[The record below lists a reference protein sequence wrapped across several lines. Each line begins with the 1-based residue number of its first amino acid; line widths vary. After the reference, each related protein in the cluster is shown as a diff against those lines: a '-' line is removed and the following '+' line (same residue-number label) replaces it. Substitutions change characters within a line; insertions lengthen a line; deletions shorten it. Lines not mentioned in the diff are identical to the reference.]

1 MNEQKTYPKINTTSL
16 LFPVLA
22 LTGIGLMMIYSSSSI
37 VALDKF
43 GNSFHYVRNHLF
55 TIFAS
60 LTAMYIASKI
70 KYTLFR
76 NNILI
81 FLILL
86 CSLGL
91 LCLVFVPGLGVS
103 AGGARRW
110 IQLWPSTFQ
119 PSEVAK
125 IGLILFLA
133 LYISKNLKRMKSFLF
148 GIVIPLWVMG
158 AFQAVLLMQP
168 DFGSAMTMGFI
179 TVSMLYLGGMR
190 IVHLAGLFVMIIP
203 VIVMLLITTPY
214 RMKRIT
220 AFLDPWQDPM
230 GSGYQL
236 IQSFIAI
243 GNGGTTGLG
252 PGGSIQK
259 LYFLPESHTDF
270 IFSIIGEEFG
280 LVGASFVLFLFVW
293 VIVQGVKIAMSK
305 KDPFAYYLAM
315 GVTIMIGIQSLV
327 NFCVTTGLM
336 PTKGLPLPFVSY
348 GGSAQLA
355 NMIAIGML
363 INIANMDEPHLKG
376 EETPKAYVQ
385 KNRLESLSKVQGT
398 KMRKQNYKR
407 GWLRKL
413 F

>member
-16 LFPVLA
+16 LFPVFA
-22 LTGIGLMMIYSSSSI
+22 LSGIGLMMIYSSSSI

-43 GNSFHYVRNHLF
+43 GNSFHYVRNHIF
-55 TIFAS
+55 TIFSS
-60 LTAMYIASKI
+60 LMAMYFASKI

-76 NNILI
+76 NNFLIL
-81 FLILL
+81 LILL

-91 LCLVFVPGLGVS
+91 LCLVFIPGLGVS
-103 AGGARRW
+103 ANGARRW

-133 LYISKNLKRMKSFLF
+133 LYISKNSNRMESLIF
-148 GIVIPLWVMG
+148 GIVIPLTVMG
-158 AFQAVLLMQP
+158 LFQGVLLMQP
-168 DFGSAMTMGFI
+168 DFGSAMTLGFI
-179 TVSMLYLGGMR
+179 TISMLYLGGIRKVYLIGFFLLMLPA
-190 IVHLAGLFVMIIP
+190 VA
-203 VIVMLLITTPY
+203 MLLITEPY

-220 AFLDPWQDPM
+220 AFLDPWQDPI

-236 IQSFIAI
+236 IQSFIAL

-270 IFSIIGEEFG
+270 IFSIIGEEYG
-280 LVGASFVLFLFVW
+280 LVGASFILLLFVW
-293 VIVQGVKIAMSK
+293 IVVHGVSIAMRK

-315 GVTIMIGIQSLV
+315 GITIMIGFQSLV

-363 INIANMDEPHLKG
+363 INIANTDEPKLKV
-376 EETPKAYVQ
+376 EETPRAYMQ
-385 KNRLESLSKVQGT
+385 KSRLECLSKIQGI
-398 KMRKQNYKR
+398 KKQKQNHR
-407 GWLRKL
+407 RSWLRKL